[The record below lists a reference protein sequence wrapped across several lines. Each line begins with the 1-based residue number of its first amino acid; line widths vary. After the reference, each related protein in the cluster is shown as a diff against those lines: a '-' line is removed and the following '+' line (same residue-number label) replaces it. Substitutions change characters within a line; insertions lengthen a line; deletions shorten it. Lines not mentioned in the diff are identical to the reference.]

1 MTKRMSSLL
10 VVLAL
15 TGISLI
21 GQSKASIQGVWQGVE
36 VISSFDV
43 ALGQSQTSASATGL
57 VTILFSITVK
67 EGREQ
72 EAADIMQR
80 LTASS
85 RAEDDGCLTYVF
97 LQQQSSPREYVLYE
111 QWRDAAS
118 LNAHLAR
125 LRKVFGPAREGGSI
139 PAAILDLFETSRA
152 VRYRVVA

>member
-1 MTKRMSSLL
+1 MSRQLL
-10 VVLAL
+10 VNRRKFLSQAL
-15 TGISLI
+15 IS
-21 GQSKASIQGVWQGVE
+21 G
-36 VISSFDV
+36 
-43 ALGQSQTSASATGL
+43 ASAQTAFARSQSTVSAGP

-72 EAADIMQR
+72 EANDVIQR
-80 LTASS
+80 LTQSS

-97 LQQQSSPREYVLYE
+97 LQQQNSPREYVLYE
-111 QWRDAAS
+111 QWRDSAA

-139 PAAILDLFETSRA
+139 PAAILDLFETSRV